1 MVIFLDNILSYS
13 NVFLVS
19 GTIFLNLALAVRS
32 LWFRY
37 NFFMHSTHY
46 SHCLSKESLI
56 NRKNR
61 IGLTIPSKAA
71 LKHSEKSHVIVSD
84 KTGIPKK

>member
-19 GTIFLNLALAVRS
+19 GTIFLNLALAVAVRS

-71 LKHSEKSHVIVSD
+71 FKVLE
-84 KTGIPKK
+84 TF